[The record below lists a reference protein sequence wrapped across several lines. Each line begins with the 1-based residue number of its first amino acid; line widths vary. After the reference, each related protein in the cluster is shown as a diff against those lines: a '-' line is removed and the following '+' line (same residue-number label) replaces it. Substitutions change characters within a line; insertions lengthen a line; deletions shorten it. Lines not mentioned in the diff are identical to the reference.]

1 MATNDRRIFSFFT
14 SLGIRYT
21 LDLQPAWRGQMRPAI
36 SHSGCF
42 FCVGLSLAMV
52 TSVAAQVKPVQY
64 SYSTEQSCILGGKL
78 SSEQCAN
85 AAANA
90 RAEFEEK
97 ALRFPSR
104 DACQRVFAASGCELG
119 FKGAEGWAG
128 KKSGI
133 YFSPRQAG
141 FRVLV
146 SSPRDATVT
155 PFVLGPR
162 INFSPRSILRKDT
175 RIDPQTAHNARD
187 SWRAQPGAATGTF
200 GVDTPSATG
209 GLVPPS
215 PPVDPNFDCASVL
228 EPSARNHAETGCYLA
243 PSLQR

>member
-1 MATNDRRIFSFFT
+1 M
-14 SLGIRYT
+14 
-21 LDLQPAWRGQMRPAI
+21 
-36 SHSGCF
+36 SHPRCL
-42 FCVGLSLAMV
+42 FCVGLALVMA
-52 TSVAAQVKPVQY
+52 TRVAAQVKPVEY
-64 SYSTEQSCILGGKL
+64 SYGAEQGCILGGRL
-78 SSEQCAN
+78 SAEQCAN

-104 DACQRVFAASGCELG
+104 DACQRVFAAAGCELG

-141 FRVLV
+141 FRVRL

-155 PFVLGPR
+155 PFALGPR
-162 INFSPRSILRKDT
+162 IQFSPRSISRKDT
-175 RIDPQTAHNARD
+175 RIDPRTARNARD
-187 SWRAQPGAATGTF
+187 SWRGQPGAAAGTF
-200 GVDTPSATG
+200 GVDTPSTPG
-209 GLVPPS
+209 GLVPPP

-228 EPSARNHAETGCYLA
+228 EPSARDHAETGCYLA
-243 PSLQR
+243 PR

>member
-1 MATNDRRIFSFFT
+1 MRSAMFHS
-14 SLGIRYT
+14 RY
-21 LDLQPAWRGQMRPAI
+21 LYCA
-36 SHSGCF
+36 
-42 FCVGLSLAMV
+42 GLSLAMA
-52 TSVAAQVKPVQY
+52 TSVAAQVRPVQY
-64 SYSTEQSCILGGKL
+64 SYGGEQSCILGRKL
-78 SSEQCAN
+78 SAEQCAN

-141 FRVLV
+141 FRVLM

-175 RIDPQTAHNARD
+175 RIDPRTAHYTRD
-187 SWRAQPGAATGTF
+187 SWRGQAGAAAGTF
-200 GVDTPSATG
+200 GVDTPSTRG
-209 GLVPPS
+209 GLVPP
-215 PPVDPNFDCASVL
+215 PPTVDPNFDCASML
-228 EPSARNHAETGCYLA
+228 EPSARDHAETGCYLA
-243 PSLQR
+243 PSLPR

>member
-1 MATNDRRIFSFFT
+1 MLSSPKSRLSSREPRDLAISRSHFPPSSSVADDGKCEELAWFAATSSKIAKIDSAYGVSHRSRAHSASGGYSSRSRTGKTMATDDRRNFSFFT

-36 SHSGCF
+36 SHSRCL

-78 SSEQCAN
+78 SGEQCAN

-104 DACQRVFAASGCELG
+104 DACQRFL
-119 FKGAEGWAG
+119 
-128 KKSGI
+128 
-133 YFSPRQAG
+133 P
-141 FRVLV
+141 
-146 SSPRDATVT
+146 
-155 PFVLGPR
+155 
-162 INFSPRSILRKDT
+162 
-175 RIDPQTAHNARD
+175 
-187 SWRAQPGAATGTF
+187 
-200 GVDTPSATG
+200 
-209 GLVPPS
+209 
-215 PPVDPNFDCASVL
+215 PPVVNWASRGRKAG
-228 EPSARNHAETGCYLA
+228 PGRSPASISRRARRVSECWCRRHAMR
-243 PSLQR
+243 Q